1 VQYFGMVH
9 GAPWAKRAGAE
20 RMPDLYN
27 KAEEEPR
34 PGAASGG
41 DAMDKAYQ
49 DVGQQMIDDG

>member
-1 VQYFGMVH
+1 MVH